1 MKTAWGLLLISTTF
15 APLAGA
21 NEAAV
26 APESL
31 NRFLAGVRDFAGGKL
46 TPGPLYDPQSA
57 GLPGGGTPGTVSGS
71 IYTNSAITARPPSW
85 RGTNGSLSG
94 SRITRSAVAQTN
106 SIGQTVARESNSR
119 RR

>member
-1 MKTAWGLLLISTTF
+1 MKTAWGLLLIGTTL

-21 NEAAV
+21 NDAV
-26 APESL
+26 IAPESL

-57 GLPGGGTPGTVSGS
+57 GLPVGGISAAVSGMTAAS
-71 IYTNSAITARPPSW
+71 NAFTARPPSW
-85 RGTNGSLSG
+85 RGANGKLTG
-94 SRITRSAVAQTN
+94 SQIARSPVAHAG

>member
-1 MKTAWGLLLISTTF
+1 MKTAWGLLLIGTTL

-21 NEAAV
+21 NEGVV

-46 TPGPLYDPQSA
+46 TPGPLYDPQSV
-57 GLPGGGTPGTVSGS
+57 GLPGGGAPGTVSG
-71 IYTNSAITARPPSW
+71 AITANGAITTRPPSW
-85 RGTNGSLSG
+85 RSANGNLSG
-94 SRITRSAVAQTN
+94 GRIARSAVAQTS